1 MRVVLGDEARI
12 ELREA
17 TARYR
22 RISKRLAR
30 RFADEIKRAQ
40 VLIAVDPSRW
50 IEVEPGIR
58 RVLLHKF
65 PYALLYALDGDR
77 IVVLVVKH
85 HKRHPQYWHHDR

>member
-1 MRVVLGDEARI
+1 MRVVLGDEART

-22 RISKRLAR
+22 RISKRLAL

-40 VLIAVDPSRW
+40 ALIAADPSRW
-50 IEVEPGIR
+50 LEVEPGIR
-58 RVLLHKF
+58 RVLLRKF
-65 PYALLYALDGDR
+65 PYALLYALEDNR

-85 HKRHPQYWHHDR
+85 HKRHPQYWHDDR